1 MKIEFILT
9 SLVVGLLLAL
19 PMPGYSP
26 AQPEM
31 VQKEGP
37 GPQAKG
43 INVVHPEVPRITP
56 KELKQLMDEKG
67 EYVLVDT
74 RDSYSYNHGHINGAV
89 NIYNDPQ
96 GDPFTRRMML
106 NALPRDK
113 LIILYC
119 D

>member
-1 MKIEFILT
+1 MKTGVILA
-9 SLVVGLLLAL
+9 LVVGLSLAL
-19 PMPGYSP
+19 TMPGYST
-26 AQPEM
+26 AQPSGI
-31 VQKEGP
+31 QKEEP
-37 GPQAKG
+37 GPQAEGSK
-43 INVVHPEVPRITP
+43 VVHPEVSRITAN
-56 KELKQLMDEKG
+56 ELKQLMDEKG
-67 EYVLVDT
+67 EYILVDT

-106 NALPRDK
+106 GALPRDK